1 MKCVP
6 STSSIRSN
14 RCRGGRRRATGFTLV
29 EILIV
34 VIILGILASIVLPQ
48 FAGASDSAKKAN
60 MRNQLQTVRS
70 TVQLYRIEHRD
81 EPPPL
86 VTTGWDVFTGKTKT
100 DGTLDPAGER
110 GPYLPFAPVNPLT
123 RSSTV
128 VAVGASASGT
138 NGWYYDESTGHVYG
152 TDAAGAMSDT
162 GE

>member
-1 MKCVP
+1 MKCVC
-6 STSSIRSN
+6 STTVI
-14 RCRGGRRRATGFTLV
+14 RRRSDRHARASTGFTLV

-48 FAGASDSAKKAN
+48 FAGASDSSKKAN
-60 MRNQLQTVRS
+60 MRNQLQTLRS

-81 EPPPL
+81 EPPLL
-86 VTTGWDVFTGKTKT
+86 VSTGWDAFVSKTKT
-100 DGTLDPAGER
+100 DGTVDPTGER

-128 VAVGASASGT
+128 VAVGSAAAGT
-138 NGWYYDESTGHVYG
+138 NGWFYDEADGKVYG
-152 TDAAGAMSDT
+152 ANADGAQSDT

>member
-6 STSSIRSN
+6 STSSIHSN
-14 RCRGGRRRATGFTLV
+14 RRGRATGFTLV

-60 MRNQLQTVRS
+60 MRNQLQTLRS

-81 EPPPL
+81 EVPPL
-86 VTTGWDVFTGKTKT
+86 VTTGWNVITSKTKT
-100 DGTLDPAGER
+100 DGTVDPAGER
-110 GPYLPFAPVNPLT
+110 GPYLPFPPMNPLT
-123 RSSTV
+123 KSSTV
-128 VAVGASASGT
+128 VAVGSGASGT
-138 NGWYYDESTGHVYG
+138 NGWYYDETAGKVYG
-152 TDAAGAMSDT
+152 ANAIGELSDT